1 MDKFFNVFK
10 LLFPRSN
17 AFSLF
22 IDKRLSQ
29 FIKGL
34 SALPNDFRNFINQIY
49 LDLFP
54 NTTQELSLWENEF
67 GIREPNQ
74 NEENRRMDIDSAWK
88 AQGGQGVDYIQ
99 GVLNAAGFD
108 VQIHENNP
116 PVDPDLFLNNIPVLF
131 CGGPAAFAG
140 NDQAF
145 AGKTGGDLLVNGPIV
160 TNLPIYNA
168 ICGGTEIVCG
178 NDNAVAG
185 QFDKFG
191 TEEKIYQIPDDPDLW
206 GGFFFI
212 GGDAVRNV
220 SHELVSIENA
230 IIDTDRKPEFI
241 RLILKLKPAQSW
253 VGLMIN
259 YE

>member
-1 MDKFFNVFK
+1 MKFFEVFK

-22 IDKRLSQ
+22 INKRLSQ

-34 SALPNDFRNFINQIY
+34 SALPQDFRNFINQIY

-54 NTTQELSLWENEF
+54 NTTQALSEWEKTF
-67 GIREPNQ
+67 GIGFPSAI
-74 NEENRRMDIDSAWK
+74 EENRRMDIDAAWK
-88 AQGGQGVDYIQ
+88 AQGGQGADYIQ

-116 PVDPDLFLNNIPVLF
+116 PVDPDLFLNSIPVMF

-145 AGKTGGDLLVNGPIV
+145 AGKTGGELLVNGPVV
-160 TNLPIYNA
+160 TNIPIYNA
-168 ICGGTEIVCG
+168 VCGGTNIVCG
-178 NDNAVAG
+178 NIFAVAG

-191 TEEKIYQIPDDPDLW
+191 TENKIYQIPDDPDLW

-212 GGDAVRNV
+212 GGDAVRNG
-220 SHELVSIENA
+220 SYELVSIENA
-230 IIDTDRKPEFI
+230 IIETDRRSEFI

-253 VGLMIN
+253 AGLMVN